1 MDYCLGKENKL
12 CSPKIID
19 DVFAT
24 GQHLKSYPFVLK
36 FKETKLPKDV
46 SFQIVFSAPKRT
58 FRKATE
64 RNRIKRLCKEAFRH
78 HKHELEDFLTVQNKQ
93 LALFLVYTPKEE
105 LSLTLLGGR
114 TDKLIKKIIT
124 QLESNGTAH

>member
-19 DVFAT
+19 DVFST
-24 GQHLKSYPFVLK
+24 GLQVKSYPFIIK
-36 FKETKLPKDV
+36 FKETSLPKDV

-64 RNRIKRLCKEAFRH
+64 RNRIKRLCKEAFRQ
-78 HKHELEDFLTVQNKQ
+78 HKHPLDDFLKNHNKQ
-93 LALFLVYTPKEE
+93 LALFLVYTTKEE
-105 LSLTLLGGR
+105 ISLSLLGGQ
-114 TDKLIKKIIT
+114 TDKLIKKIIS
-124 QLESNGTAH
+124 QLESNATAL

>member
-24 GQHLKSYPFVLK
+24 GYQLKSYPFVLK
-36 FKETKLPKDV
+36 FKETTLPKDV
-46 SFQIVFSAPKRT
+46 SYQIVFSAPKRT
-58 FRKATE
+58 FRKATQ
-64 RNRIKRLCKEAFRH
+64 RNRIKRLCKEAFRL
-78 HKHELEDFLTVQNKQ
+78 HKHSLDEFLANHNKQ
-93 LALFLVYTPKEE
+93 LALFLVYTTKEE
-105 LSLTLLGGR
+105 LSVTLLGGQ
-114 TDKLIKKIIT
+114 TDKLIKKIIS

>member
-19 DVFAT
+19 DVFAS
-24 GQHLKSYPFVLK
+24 GYQVKSYPFVLK
-36 FKETKLPKDV
+36 FKETPLPKDV

-58 FRKATE
+58 FRKATQ
-64 RNRIKRLCKEAFRH
+64 RNRIKRLCKEAFRQ
-78 HKHELEDFLTVQNKQ
+78 HKHPLDDFLKHHNKQ

-105 LSLTLLGGR
+105 LAISLLGGQ
-114 TDKLIKKIIT
+114 TDKLIKKIIS
-124 QLESNGTAH
+124 QLESNGTTH